1 MNSLML
7 LVGAV
12 FASLALGVLLA
23 YGICQAMFRIFRVHA
38 LSAARRGQSAS
49 VSVSAES

>member
-1 MNSLML
+1 MNSLIL

-12 FASLALGVLLA
+12 FASLALGVLSA

-38 LSAARRGQSAS
+38 LSAARRGRTSG
-49 VSVSAES
+49 VSVSAEG

>member
-1 MNSLML
+1 MSSSIL

-23 YGICQAMFRIFRVHA
+23 YSACYAMFHIFRVHA
-38 LSAARRGQSAS
+38 ESAARRGETASAGAS
-49 VSVSAES
+49 N

>member
-1 MNSLML
+1 MGLTIL

-23 YGICQAMFRIFRVHA
+23 YGICLAIFRAFDVHVQSTSRRE
-38 LSAARRGQSAS
+38 LAAA
-49 VSVSAES
+49 VSVNANR